1 MIVTQLK
8 QVERDFEI
16 KIRTKNIF
24 FKLDFIVIP
33 SYYLLN
39 ALNQQ
44 IFRKFMYHPERIRNI
59 AIIAHIDHGKTT
71 LLDALLKQS
80 NLFRDNQLVR
90 ERMMDSYDQ
99 EQERGITI
107 FAKHTSVY
115 FDDYKIN
122 IIDTPGHA
130 DFSGEVERILG
141 MVDSVLL
148 LVDAQEGP
156 MPQTRFVLSK
166 SLKMGLKPIVVLNK
180 IDRPHAQPDRVL
192 DSTFDLFSEL
202 GATDEQLD
210 FRYCYASGLGGFAI
224 HHLHDLHKDMR
235 PLFELITYAVHPPKG
250 SLDNPFLMHVSTI
263 MYDDYVGRQ
272 ACGRILEGV
281 VKKGQQVIHIDEKN
295 QQNKATITRIEGHLG
310 LEKVELEVAG
320 AGDIVILSG
329 IPEVTIGDTLCD
341 PNQIVA
347 LPRIKLDEPTVSVDI
362 TVNNSPFVGRGGKH
376 VTMNKLRERLE
387 REKRANISLRID
399 DQGEDKITVAGRG
412 ELHLAVLIEAMRRDD
427 YEFSISKPR
436 VIVKEENGIKYEPL
450 ERVHIEVPQ
459 EYSGAVIEELSRRR
473 GELQLLDTNENQIT
487 SIDFLIPTRGLMGYR
502 NEFLTATRGLGILTS
517 VFEEFAPWKGVIP
530 GRSRGVLVS
539 NGPGK
544 TNGYACFN
552 LQERGTLFT
561 SPGEE
566 VYEGMVV
573 GENSR
578 DNDLVVNVTKGKQ
591 LTNVRASGSDE
602 NIILTPPRRFTLEQ
616 AIDYIQDDELI
627 EVTPHAIRMRK
638 RLLTENERKRQTRA

>member
-1 MIVTQLK
+1 
-8 QVERDFEI
+8 
-16 KIRTKNIF
+16 
-24 FKLDFIVIP
+24 
-33 SYYLLN
+33 
-39 ALNQQ
+39 
-44 IFRKFMYHPERIRNI
+44 MYSPENIRNI

-80 NLFRDNQLVR
+80 NIFRENQQVR
-90 ERMMDSYDQ
+90 ERVMDSYDQ

-115 FDDYKIN
+115 FDDFKIN

-166 SLKMGLKPIVVLNK
+166 SLKMGLKPIVVMNK
-180 IDRPHAQPDRVL
+180 IDRPHANPDRVL
-192 DSTFDLFSEL
+192 DMTFDLFAEL

-210 FRYCYASGLGGFAI
+210 FRYCYASGLSGFAI
-224 HHLHDLHKDMR
+224 HHLHDIRKDMR

-250 SLDNPFLMHVSTI
+250 NLENPFLMHVSTI
-263 MYDDYVGRQ
+263 TYDDYVGRQ
-272 ACGRILEGV
+272 ACGKILEGSI
-281 VKKGQQVIHIDEKN
+281 KKGQAVIHIDETGSETKYP
-295 QQNKATITRIEGHLG
+295 ITRIEGHLG
-310 LEKVELEVAG
+310 LEKVEMGEAG
-320 AGDIVILSG
+320 VGDIVILSG

-341 PNQIVA
+341 PSKVVR
-347 LPRIKLDEPTVSVDI
+347 LPRIKLDEPTVSIDI
-362 TVNNSPFVGRGGKH
+362 TVNNSPFVGRSGKH
-376 VTMNKLRERLE
+376 VTMNKLKDRLE
-387 REKRANISLRID
+387 KEKRANISLRIEEKE
-399 DQGEDKITVAGRG
+399 EDKVTVSGRG
-412 ELHLAVLIEAMRRDD
+412 ELHLAVLIEAMRREE
-427 YEFSISKPR
+427 YEFSISTPR
-436 VIVKEENGIKYEPL
+436 VIIKEEAGIKHEPI

-459 EYSGAVIEELSRRR
+459 DYSGTIIEELSRRR
-473 GELQLLDTNENQIT
+473 GELQLLDTDEHGIT

-517 VFEEFAPWKGVIP
+517 VFEQFAPWKGAIP
-530 GRSRGVLVS
+530 GRTRGVLIS

-544 TNGYACFN
+544 TSGYACFN
-552 LQERGTLFT
+552 LQDRGVLFVA
-561 SPGEE
+561 PGDD
-566 VYEGMVV
+566 VYEGMIV

-578 DNDLVVNVTKGKQ
+578 DNDLVVNVTRGKQ

-602 NIILTPPRRFTLEQ
+602 NIILTPPRQFTLEQ

-627 EVTPHAIRMRK
+627 EVTPDSIRMRK
-638 RLLTENERKRQTRA
+638 RYLTENERKRSAPK